1 MRPELPVGLISKLA
15 EQNFNYFWLGALGF
29 TLNEGNCIHT
39 NLHVVSK
46 NEIRIGRVGTLISLL
61 NKRNSSKYKDNR
73 TLAWAKIVLDDFD
86 KALVSTWFY

>member
-1 MRPELPVGLISKLA
+1 MSKLV

-39 NLHVVSK
+39 NLDVLRK
-46 NEIRIGRVGTLISLL
+46 NEIRSGRVGRLISLL
-61 NKRNSSKYKDNR
+61 NKRNSSKSKENS
-73 TLAWAKIVLDDFD
+73 TLAWANIMLDEFD

>member
-1 MRPELPVGLISKLA
+1 MVGFS
-15 EQNFNYFWLGALGF
+15 GF

-46 NEIRIGRVGTLISLL
+46 NEIRTGRVGTLISLL
-61 NKRNSSKYKDNR
+61 NKRNSSKSKDNS
-73 TLAWAKIVLDDFD
+73 TLAWAKIMLDEFD

>member
-1 MRPELPVGLISKLA
+1 MISKLV

-46 NEIRIGRVGTLISLL
+46 NEIRTGRVGTLIFLL
-61 NKRNSSKYKDNR
+61 NKQNSSKSKDST
-73 TLAWAKIVLDDFD
+73 TLALAKILLDELY